1 MKKAFTL
8 VEILVVVAIISL
20 LLALSL
26 PALRRVREQG
36 DETVCQSNLRQLAIM
51 LQTYTND
58 HDGLFP
64 RAGGLFHSRV
74 SFWPPHEPY
83 RPYPTCCRWHDAR
96 IGLESPM
103 MRHERPEI
111 RGTFWP
117 YLGDPRIVRCK
128 VGVRANI
135 ERGCHNYCPLCAH
148 DPSIDIVPQYTYG
161 MNAYLGRDMLRT
173 GRSESG
179 QLGDAVDRRTIRQWS
194 VHRQTQ
200 VTRSPSDVF
209 AFGEVNSW
217 AINTE
222 GRQPIGLQPQWAGPC
237 NLSGIYYRGQD
248 PPGMDGTLKL
258 PSLSIGE
265 SFELGGG
272 LSRQDRR
279 FTGDAF
285 ATCHRPH
292 KGDLNTGHSY
302 VVMLDGHT
310 QKVTVDDQ
318 LRASR
323 RGPFSGESRL
333 GPGGNLTLAW
343 PIDVP
348 PPGGWENQ

>member
-8 VEILVVVAIISL
+8 VEILVVVVIISL

-36 DETVCQSNLRQLAIM
+36 DEIVCQSNLRQLAIM

-64 RAGGLFHSRV
+64 RAAGLFHSGV
-74 SFWPPHEPY
+74 SFWPTNLPY
-83 RPYPTCCRWHDAR
+83 KPYPACCRWHDAR
-96 IGLESPM
+96 IGFDSPM

-111 RGTFWP
+111 RGTLWP

-135 ERGCHNYCPLCAH
+135 ERGCNNHCEWCTH
-148 DPSIDIVPQYTYG
+148 DPGIDIVPQYTYG
-161 MNAYLGRDMLRT
+161 MNVRLGVTVTTAVGSDD
-173 GRSESG
+173 G
-179 QLGDAVDRRTIRQWS
+179 AVDERTLRYWS
-194 VHRQTQ
+194 VHRETQ

-209 AFGEVNSW
+209 LFGGVNSW

-222 GRQPIGLQPQWAGPC
+222 GRQPIGVKPQYAAPY
-237 NLSGIYYRGQD
+237 NLSGIYYNKYD
-248 PPGMDGTLKL
+248 PPGTLKL
-258 PSLSIGE
+258 PCLSIAPTYVIDE
-265 SFELGGG
+265 NQLKKDDSEV
-272 LSRQDRR
+272 
-279 FTGDAF
+279 GDAF

-333 GPGGNLTLAW
+333 GPGGNLALAW
-343 PIDVP
+343 PVEVP